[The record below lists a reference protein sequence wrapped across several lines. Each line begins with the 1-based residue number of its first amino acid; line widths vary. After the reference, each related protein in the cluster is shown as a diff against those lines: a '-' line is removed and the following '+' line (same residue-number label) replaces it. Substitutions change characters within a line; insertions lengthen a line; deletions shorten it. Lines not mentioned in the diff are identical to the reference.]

1 MIGLMTF
8 VQQQFNKPPCRSY
21 LDQGSCE
28 FGLLCKYSHI
38 RLDPYT
44 GQPVFPKEI
53 LYFQSL
59 MTQDKPVVK
68 KKTRYRLPSGWKVKD
83 LPPSLKPPPIKQGYH
98 WDHLSQW
105 G

>member
-1 MIGLMTF
+1 MISVTVHSLTIKQIETNIMKEEHMSIIESYTMIGLMVKLSTTHRHSIPIVFLDPQTF

-44 GQPVFPKEI
+44 GK
-53 LYFQSL
+53 
-59 MTQDKPVVK
+59 
-68 KKTRYRLPSGWKVKD
+68 
-83 LPPSLKPPPIKQGYH
+83 
-98 WDHLSQW
+98 
-105 G
+105 